1 MKRRQLTIFPSLPVS
16 RLPDGRV
23 SITRKLISGL
33 QAYVQRWDADIVVP
47 MQSGPLG
54 SNLDNEA
61 VDPRQLPFRLVVD
74 GDVRAEIAQS
84 AVVLATA
91 TADQTHL
98 APICRELQVPFA
110 YVSEYSLR
118 TRLQMVRAETR
129 NPLLLLRRTLWHV
142 QQERRLR
149 RAISLAD
156 GVQCNGTPTY
166 DAYRDLTPNPLL
178 FFDTRSA
185 DDALIGADELA
196 TRLAGLMRHEPL
208 RLAFSGRLVRIKGAD
223 HLIDV
228 AQHLDRLGV
237 AFHMTICG
245 DGELSD
251 SMRARIGSLPVVMAG
266 VLDFERE
273 LQPLLKR
280 SIDLFVC
287 CHRQGDP
294 SCTYLETMSTGVPI
308 VSYDN
313 EAFVGVRAAAG
324 TGWSVP
330 MDRPDLMAA
339 QIARLSRAEIA
350 EASHQ
355 SLGFAKLHTFE
366 KVFDQRIEHLRRL
379 SQAAW
384 QVPRSG
390 THEAAA

>member
-1 MKRRQLTIFPSLPVS
+1 MKRSQLTIFPSLPVS
-16 RLPDGRV
+16 RLPDGRI

-33 QAYVQRWDADIVVP
+33 QAYVQRWDGEIVVP

-74 GDVRAEIAQS
+74 GDVRVEIARS

-91 TADQTHL
+91 TADQTYL
-98 APICRELQVPFA
+98 SPICRELQIPFA

-129 NPLLLLRRTLWHV
+129 NPLLRLRRTFWHV
-142 QQERRLR
+142 QQEKRLR
-149 RAISLAD
+149 QAIARAD

-166 DAYRDLTPNPLL
+166 DAYRDLTPNSLL

-185 DDALIGADELA
+185 DAALIGANELA
-196 TRLAGLMRHEPL
+196 TRLSGLMRGEPL
-208 RLAFSGRLVRIKGAD
+208 RLAFSGRLIRIKGAD

-228 AQHLDRLGV
+228 ARHLDRLGV

-245 DGELSD
+245 DGELSK
-251 SMRARIGSLPVVMAG
+251 SLRARIGALPVTLTG
-266 VLDFERE
+266 VLDFESE

-294 SCTYLETMSTGVPI
+294 SCTYLETMATGVPI
-308 VSYDN
+308 VGYDN

-324 TGWSVP
+324 AGWSVP

-350 EASHQ
+350 EASYK
-355 SLGFAKLHTFE
+355 SLAFASLHTFE

-379 SQAAW
+379 AQAPVQAECGS
-384 QVPRSG
+384 VR
-390 THEAAA
+390 EAAA